1 MVKIWVNQQ
10 IQTLL
15 FQLNVD
21 GGKPEP
27 VLEGAGVGPEVR
39 DQGLPDDQRGPDA
52 VLYRGV
58 DDPVVRIT

>member
-1 MVKIWVNQQ
+1 M
-10 IQTLL
+10 L

-52 VLYRGV
+52 VLDRGV